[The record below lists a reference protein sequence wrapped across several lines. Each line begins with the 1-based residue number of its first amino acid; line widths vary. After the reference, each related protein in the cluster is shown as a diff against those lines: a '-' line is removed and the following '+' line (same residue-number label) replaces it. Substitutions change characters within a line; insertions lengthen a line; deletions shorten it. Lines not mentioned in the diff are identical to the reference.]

1 MSKVSILVPVY
12 NVEICLEKC
21 LDSLINQTYKDIEII
36 VINDGSTDLST
47 KILEKYT
54 KLDSRIIVYHFK
66 NSGIA
71 ITRNRALKFATG
83 DYLMFV
89 DSDDYIDLDMTE
101 VMVKTMEKDNS
112 DICICGFTMDYKY
125 GKLYR
130 KVCKD
135 GVLTPIQALH
145 SLVDNKGVTNY
156 PWAKLFKKECFKDVE
171 FPDGETTFE
180 DAYTIL
186 RAIAQSKKIST
197 LSKRYYHYVQRNG
210 SLTSRMSLETVYTM
224 RISFEYQEVF
234 LKKEFPE
241 EKFNFNTQYYN
252 ADIMIIYAAMLHHTK
267 EDHVIFI
274 PGEIDW
280 TKVDVIHKLAYHAW
294 LNLAKLKIGLKVEYT
309 S

>member
-12 NVEICLEKC
+12 NVENCLEKC
-21 LDSLINQTYKDIEII
+21 LDSLINQTYKDIEIV
-36 VINDGSTDLST
+36 VINDGSTDLSK
-47 KILEKYT
+47 KILDDYTEKD
-54 KLDSRIIVYHFK
+54 KRIIVRNYK

-71 ITRNRALKFATG
+71 ITRNRALKYATG

-89 DSDDYIDLDMTE
+89 DSDDYIDLDMVE
-101 VMVKTMEKDNS
+101 VMVHTLEKDQS
-112 DICICGFTMDYKY
+112 DICICGFTQDYRY

-135 GVLTPIQALH
+135 GILTSIEALH
-145 SLVDNKGVTNY
+145 SLVDNRGVNNY
-156 PWAKLFKKECFKDVE
+156 PWAKLYKRECFKDVE

-210 SLTSRMSLETVYTM
+210 SLTNRMSLETVYTM
-224 RISFEYQEVF
+224 RISFEYQEVY
-234 LKKEFPE
+234 LKKEFPN

-252 ADIMIIYAAMLHHTK
+252 ADMMILYAAMLHHTRK
-267 EDHVIFI
+267 DHVVFI
-274 PGEIDW
+274 PGDIDW
-280 TKVDVIHKLAYHAW
+280 SKVDWIHKLGYWAW
-294 LNLAKLKIGLKVEYT
+294 LNLAKIKIGLKVEYAY
-309 S
+309 